1 VLLGASGVVP
11 LPPCPIWLT
20 PGVELDGGK
29 RPGGPRK
36 EEDGRAC
43 ENGSLYGYGKRE
55 VAFDVG
61 RSEGAE
67 DKTELRK
74 KPIDEEGARG
84 VEGAGSVNENV
95 WTVEAG

>member
-1 VLLGASGVVP
+1 VAP
-11 LPPCPIWLT
+11 LPPCPSWST
-20 PGVELDGGK
+20 REVLDEGGK

-43 ENGSLYGYGKRE
+43 ENGSWYGKRE
-55 VAFDVG
+55 VAFDDVG

-67 DKTELRK
+67 DKTEERK

-84 VEGAGSVNENV
+84 VEGAGSVNEKV